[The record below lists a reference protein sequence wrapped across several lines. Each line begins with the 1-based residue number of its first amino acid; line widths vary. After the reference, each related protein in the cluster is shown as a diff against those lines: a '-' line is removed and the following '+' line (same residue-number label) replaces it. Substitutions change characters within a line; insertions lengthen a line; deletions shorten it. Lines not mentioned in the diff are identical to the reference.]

1 MFGPTRVR
9 ILALSERW
17 QSGRLY
23 LTRNQAMS
31 YGIRGFESLPL
42 RQWYQWIEPIHQ
54 NWLFSHLASI
64 APLLLLCWSI

>member
-9 ILALSERW
+9 ILALLERW

-42 RQWYQWIEPIHQ
+42 RQVASNQAPFVA
-54 NWLFSHLASI
+54 LFCFTPQAT
-64 APLLLLCWSI
+64 P

>member
-42 RQWYQWIEPIHQ
+42 RQ
-54 NWLFSHLASI
+54 NKTRN
-64 APLLLLCWSI
+64 PLRYRLCGFFVF